1 MLKKYVFPIAL
12 IIIAFA
18 LLFLTDIFTYID
30 EQGVLHE
37 PFYLIVFSEVLLLV
51 ALIWSIII
59 LIKSIKKRH

>member
-1 MLKKYVFPIAL
+1 MLKKYVFPIVL

-18 LLFLTDIFTYID
+18 LLFLTSIFSYID
-30 EQGVLHE
+30 EQGVIYE
-37 PFYLIVFSEVLLLV
+37 PFYLIVLSEVLLLV

>member
-1 MLKKYVFPIAL
+1 MLKKYVFPIVL

-18 LLFLTDIFTYID
+18 LLFLTSIFSYID
-30 EQGVLHE
+30 EQGVIHE
-37 PFYLIVFSEVLLLV
+37 PFYLIVLSEVLLLV

>member
-1 MLKKYVFPIAL
+1 MLKKYIFPIIL
-12 IIIAFA
+12 ILIAFA

-59 LIKSIKKRH
+59 LIKSFKKSH